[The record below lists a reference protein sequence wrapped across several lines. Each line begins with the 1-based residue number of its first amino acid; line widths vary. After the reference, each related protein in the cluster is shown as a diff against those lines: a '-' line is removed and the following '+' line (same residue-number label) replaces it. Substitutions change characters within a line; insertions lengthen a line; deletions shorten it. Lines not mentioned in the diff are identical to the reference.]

1 LLKGSYLDV
10 ELKKWLSLQIL
21 EKEGKYVNEISRQP
35 EDDLGQPG
43 DDLEQP
49 EEEQREDNLR
59 DLDTAFSTAYEKDK
73 IVQDIIT
80 AKENNLRRLPKHIL
94 PKGIKL
100 SMTGV
105 RIRLTSANPYITYI
119 PKHHL

>member
-1 LLKGSYLDV
+1 LDV

-43 DDLEQP
+43 DDLAQP